1 MLTPYRIFQKLLKQY
16 DYQYWWP
23 ANSPFEVMVGAILT
37 QNTSWTNVEKAIINL
52 NKNKALSCHKIIKM
66 SDENL
71 AELLRPVGYFNVKA
85 RRLKNFCNWY
95 QTSNNSE
102 QTNTDCLRREL
113 LSINGVGPETADDIL
128 LYAFRRPVFVIDA
141 YTRRLF
147 SRLELIEDNKS
158 YEELRSWFETK
169 LKRVKNKVALFN
181 EYHALIVQHAKAHCR
196 ARKPL
201 CETCCL
207 KRSCAYAKANRKF

>member
-1 MLTPYRIFQKLLKQY
+1 MLNVDQVYHKLSKYYGRQH
-16 DYQYWWP
+16 WWP

-52 NKNKALSCHKIIKM
+52 NKNKSLSCRKIIEL

-95 QTSNNSE
+95 QTSSCPE
-102 QTNTDCLRREL
+102 QANTECLRREL

-128 LYAFRRPVFVIDA
+128 LYAFDRPVFVIDA

-147 SRLELIEDNKS
+147 SRLELIEADEG
-158 YEELRSWFETK
+158 YEYLRLWFETK
-169 LKRVKNKVALFN
+169 LKRVENKVTLFN

-196 ARKPL
+196 SKTPL